1 MEKGEEIARA
11 DQAKQ
16 ILEHPLYVEAL
27 TTVKEALVQ
36 QLLDTRVAE
45 EVERDRLYITIKALE
60 LVNQHIQ
67 SVLETGKLA
76 EREQEDFL
84 TQVMGVVQNHVQQ
97 HRS

>member
-1 MEKGEEIARA
+1 MGKKGEEIARA

-36 QLLDTRVAE
+36 HLLDTRVAE

-84 TQVMGVVQNHVQQ
+84 TQ
-97 HRS
+97 